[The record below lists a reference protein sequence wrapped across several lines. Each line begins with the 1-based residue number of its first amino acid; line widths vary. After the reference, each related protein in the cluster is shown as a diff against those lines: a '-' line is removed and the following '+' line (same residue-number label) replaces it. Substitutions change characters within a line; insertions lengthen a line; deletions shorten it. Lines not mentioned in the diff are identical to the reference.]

1 MVVTPPLETH
11 GLRGWSARAVGGDG
25 RRRSQLLGADDRVGR
40 HRGGGCRQLA
50 RHQVQAGWGCE
61 WLLKAAAA
69 NAEEVGTYLVQ
80 CGVW

>member
-1 MVVTPPLETH
+1 MLAAAQETAA
-11 GLRGWSARAVGGDG
+11 LA
-25 RRRSQLLGADDRVGR
+25 

-69 NAEEVGTYLVQ
+69 NAEEVGTYFGAVWSVVSVSQSVAGPQ
-80 CGVW
+80 CSGP

>member
-1 MVVTPPLETH
+1 MLAAAQETAAQETAA
-11 GLRGWSARAVGGDG
+11 LA
-25 RRRSQLLGADDRVGR
+25 